1 MQTKSSRRSIR
12 RLRGGGRH
20 LLTAFSL
27 PVLLALPFGFAV
39 PQTAYGA
46 QAHDAQLVG
55 DDPQPSP
62 QRPLP
67 TNLPATL
74 AHPGSVLVAFLAP
87 VGVTATHTR
96 VASVGTSGAYH
107 ANTAKARTDV
117 ATLNQTLSG
126 LGTTRITHL
135 FAGLDA
141 TALNAAR
148 ARAMAKTGR
157 YITDFTQVYQVSFD
171 PKINDGK
178 AANELARSPLVASA
192 SPDFIL
198 PKPVAQRDGLP
209 AATMAREAPG
219 AHAAATRSR
228 AAALAIPNYSYV
240 TDGQSYH
247 DAASNDLTGAAA
259 MLRDK
264 LGQTP
269 GQGETV
275 LNISLGRIADD
286 STVIENGQRYLEQ
299 RGYPRIATYTSNAAG
314 DAGVKDEAGNAGCL
328 DPLGTNVTDP
338 NQQYD
343 LTEPMLDFSV
353 MAPPPNGDPRVPNP
367 QTPGQLGNILG
378 AAYGADF
385 RLVNP
390 FMNSTANF
398 VAAFL
403 CGGDTRR
410 FTPTIMTASIGDG
423 AFPGFSG
430 DYFFTEETLIHDAVQ
445 TEVQGNDIFVSISA
459 GDGQTDTRSAAYPN
473 GIIGST
479 EVTTDISKP
488 VDINEFDFTDP
499 NYSYLLT
506 FEPQFVVD
514 SGANDAGGDTLN
526 DIFNNSPYNTAIDGR
541 TRHTQ
546 HTTETRWTGQ
556 QNFNSGYGSR
566 TNLSAPADDVLF
578 LAQPSFLTGKATNP
592 NPIDDEPGLI
602 GGTSASAPEIAAAA
616 AVVRQTARLLGHP
629 LSATDI
635 RAELIATA
643 RPHAFPAFDLDH
655 AFVGPE
661 LDLTRA
667 VADLFTKYGSGTT
680 APGTPSF
687 VRMTVAQRKAVPYTT
702 GFGRGFYTDTPQDP
716 SAMTATI
723 DLSQGLTPQSSFAN
737 ETLGPSGDN
746 LNAPITFGA
755 DGEFLPAG
763 ATFSWSLGYNGA
775 TTAVPAGD
783 YDASLP
789 YLRLLPSEIFTI
801 VGQPV
806 TATVD
811 RVVTV
816 TVTSGSATTAM
827 AVTFKGQSDATYTH
841 AVPPSFNPIF
851 QPSSPADGVTFSYDL
866 TGLRASSTPA
876 SGAYPTVTGGE
887 LIISDIDRALPR
899 AFPDSNLDA
908 HGCRVPLTGLT
919 GSITLTPA
927 DSRVAACL
935 GHGTGT
941 YGIALR
947 GTSSSGAPLRSSTSA
962 WTPLRYAPALE
973 QHPDTPKVQAQV
985 SGLADFYPR
994 SSFAPVFY
1002 DLPDLG
1008 IGGSSLF
1015 TVTYT
1020 TTAVA
1025 GAQGSLIEISA
1036 PTANFAKG
1044 VFLTGNVPDA
1054 NKFTNPYGDRL
1065 DGGDNYGQSGSV
1077 YHTSVLPNTAGS
1089 ITLDAAALGLT
1100 PQAGQCDSAYQV
1112 RVFATDGSGH
1122 IVGVASNPSIID
1134 PGYYNVNNSSPICTA
1149 PNNGGGGGGAPTPEL
1164 GSGELLA
1171 TGLVPLLAALFYRN
1185 RCRARRGAPT
1195 QDEEDNL
1202 V

>member
-1 MQTKSSRRSIR
+1 VQTKSSRRSIR
-12 RLRGGGRH
+12 RLRGGGRR

-46 QAHDAQLVG
+46 QAHAAQRVG

-62 QRPLP
+62 QRSLP

-74 AHPGSVLVAFLAP
+74 AHPGDVLVAFRAP
-87 VGVTATHTR
+87 VGVTATR
-96 VASVGTSGAYH
+96 VASAGTSGAYH
-107 ANTAKARTDV
+107 ANAATAQTDV

-135 FAGLDA
+135 FAGIDA

-198 PKPVAQRDGLP
+198 PKPVVQKDGLP
-209 AATMAREAPG
+209 AATTPREAPG
-219 AHAAATRSR
+219 AHAAVTRSR

-247 DAASNDLTGAAA
+247 DAASNDLTGAVA
-259 MLRDK
+259 MLRNK
-264 LGQTP
+264 FGRAP
-269 GQGETV
+269 GRGETI

-299 RGYPRIATYTSNAAG
+299 RGYPRIATYTSNAN
-314 DAGVKDEAGNAGCL
+314 VSTPDEAGNLGCL

-353 MAPPPNGDPRVPNP
+353 MAPPPNGNPRVRNP
-367 QTPGQLGNILG
+367 QAPGQLGNILG
-378 AAYGADF
+378 AAYGANF

-390 FMNSTANF
+390 NRNSTADF

-430 DYFFTEETLIHDAVQ
+430 DYFFTEEALIHDAVQ
-445 TEVQGNDIFVSISA
+445 LEVQGNDIFVSISA

-488 VDINEFDFTDP
+488 VDINDPNGFTNP

-506 FEPQFVVD
+506 FEPQFVLD
-514 SGANDAGGDTLN
+514 SGASDAGGDTLN
-526 DIFNNSPYNTAIDGR
+526 DIFNNSPYNIVIDSR

-635 RAELIATA
+635 RDELIATA
-643 RPHAFPAFDLDH
+643 RPHQFPAFDLDK
-655 AFVGPE
+655 AYVGPE

-667 VADLFTKYGSGTT
+667 VADLFSKYSSGTT
-680 APGTPSF
+680 TPSF
-687 VRMTVAQRKAVPYTT
+687 VRMTVAQRKAVPYST

-716 SAMTATI
+716 KAMTATI

-737 ETLGPSGDN
+737 ETLGPTGDN

-755 DGEFLPAG
+755 DGKFLPAG
-763 ATFSWSLGYNGA
+763 ATFSWSLGYNGT
-775 TTAVPAGD
+775 TTAVPTGD

-806 TATVD
+806 TAPTD

-816 TVTSGSATTAM
+816 TVTSGAATSGAATTAM

-841 AVPPSFNPIF
+841 AVPPSFKPVF

-908 HGCRVPLTGLT
+908 HGCKVTLAGLT

-927 DSRVAACL
+927 DPRVAACL
-935 GHGTGT
+935 GHGAGT

-947 GTSSSGAPLRSSTSA
+947 GTTSSGEIVGSTSA

-985 SGLADFYPR
+985 SGLADVYGHG
-994 SSFAPVFY
+994 SSAPVFY

-1020 TTAVA
+1020 TTAVQ
-1025 GAQGSLIEISA
+1025 GATGSMIEISA
-1036 PTANFAKG
+1036 PTADFFKG
-1044 VFLTGNVPDA
+1044 AFLTGNVPDA

-1065 DGGDNYGQSGSV
+1065 DMGDNYGQSGSV
-1077 YHTSVLPNTAGS
+1077 YHTSVLPSTSGS

-1100 PQAGQCDSAYQV
+1100 PQAGRCDSAYQV
-1112 RVFATDGSGH
+1112 RVFATDASGH

-1134 PGYYNVNNSSPICTA
+1134 PGYYNVNNNSAICAA
-1149 PNNGGGGGGAPTPEL
+1149 PANGGGGGGAPTPEL

-1171 TGLVPLLAALFYRN
+1171 TGLVPLLAALVYRN
-1185 RCRARRGAPT
+1185 RRRARRGAPT
-1195 QDEEDNL
+1195 QDEEEDNL